1 MDINYLSWAKNLD
14 DRFFGRDDIRLLW
27 SSSVFEP
34 TAMVIDHLRDFH
46 AKADEYL
53 AVSNAWGHS
62 KLLEAIASRYRV
74 EPANVITTNGAS
86 NGIYL
91 TCRAHLKPGDHLII
105 ESPCYEPLRASPA
118 FIGADVSYLERHF
131 PDYLIDLD
139 QLDNLMRPD
148 TRLIILTNLHN
159 PSGTLVDD
167 NQLLEIARITKA
179 KNKNVKIVV
188 DEIYHDFLPEIPHP
202 VATLDDCFITLNSLT
217 KVYGLGL
224 LFCGWIIADNATIKR
239 IRELQVVVEGS
250 NSRLMHSFIA
260 YIFRQL
266 DTYHKRAIEH
276 SKTNLEILSQFLQ
289 PLIDKGIIS
298 GQFPRYGCIYFPR
311 FPHVDNTEML
321 VKRLADEYKIF
332 VVPGRYFGQPQHIR
346 IGFGG
351 PTEKLKANLDVFVG
365 AMQKIM
371 ASK

>member
-1 MDINYLSWAKNLD
+1 MD
-14 DRFFGRDDIRLLW
+14 DRFLGRDDVRMLW

-34 TAMVIDHLRDFH
+34 TAMVMDDLQRFH
-46 AKADEYL
+46 DNADKYL

-62 KLLEAIASRYRV
+62 KLLAAIALRYGV
-74 EPANVITTNGAS
+74 EPSNVITTNGAS

-91 TCRAHLKPGDHLII
+91 TCRAHLKPGDHVII

-118 FIGADVSYLERHF
+118 FIGADISYLERHF
-131 PDYLIDLD
+131 PDYWIDLD

-159 PSGTLVDD
+159 PSGTLMDD
-167 NQLLEIARITKA
+167 SQLLEIARVAKA

-188 DEIYHDFLPEIPHP
+188 DEIYHDFLPDIPRP

-224 LFCGWIIADNATIKR
+224 LFCGWIIADEATIKP

-250 NSRLMHSFIA
+250 NSRLMHSFIT
-260 YIFRQL
+260 YIFQQL

-276 SKTNLEILSQFLQ
+276 SKNNLEILSQFLQ
-289 PLIDKGIIS
+289 PLIDKGIIT

-311 FPHVDNTEML
+311 FPGLDNTDML
-321 VKRLADEYKIF
+321 VKRLADEYKTF
-332 VVPGRYFGQPQHIR
+332 VVPGRYFNQPQHIR

-351 PTEKLKANLDVFVG
+351 PTEKLKANLEVFVE
-365 AMQKIM
+365 AVQKVL
-371 ASK
+371 ALG